1 MQKKL
6 LGMAVAAALT
16 APAIALAQSTVQ
28 VYGTAHMSLN
38 STKYGASTAGSASVR
53 KFAVNSHASNFG
65 IRSSE
70 SLGGGLTGWVQYE
83 FNVKMERD
91 NDIAAGNATTR
102 NTGVGVRG
110 AWGNAYLGTW
120 ETPWAQTFRLWDVGG
135 IGGYGPT
142 TSIIGRRETTGSAV
156 SRNCGNAFQGNSN
169 VTATSIPTAFCY
181 HAESNTTG
189 AYPLWRRYGS
199 AFFYESPMFGGAQVK
214 WAWQPNE
221 TKTASGA
228 LNPATGSPVTQ
239 EDPSSW
245 SASLTW
251 TGMGGNARAFI
262 ATMRSDSWTTVDQT
276 DSGFTV
282 GGGYNFG
289 AVNVGATFERY
300 TYKTAGGDSR
310 ARQWG
315 IGAAVPVGAGKVGF
329 SIAAARDIS
338 GGSLAGDNG
347 AKMWNLGYEHGLS
360 KRTAIG
366 VGIAKMDN
374 DTAAAFT
381 WTGMAPSHNGV
392 SVGNEAGADITNL
405 FVSVRHSF

>member
-6 LGMAVAAALT
+6 LGMAVAAALA
-16 APAIALAQSTVQ
+16 APATVALAQSTVQ

-38 STKYGASTAGSASVR
+38 STRYGQATDGTSAVR

-91 NDIAAGNATTR
+91 NDLTGANGSSR
-102 NTGVGVRG
+102 NTGIGVRG

-120 ETPWAQTFRLWDVGG
+120 ETPWAQTFRLWDVGT

-142 TSIIGRRETTGSAV
+142 TSIVGRRETTGSQV
-156 SRNCGNAFQGNSN
+156 SANCVNAPLGGT
-169 VTATSIPTAFCY
+169 VGTPTTPTAICY
-181 HAESNTTG
+181 HAESSNAG

-199 AFFYESPMFGGAQVK
+199 AFFYESPMFGGAQIK

-221 TKTASGA
+221 TKTAS
-228 LNPATGSPVTQ
+228 NATIAGTTVVN

-251 TGMGGNARAFI
+251 TGMGGNARAFF
-262 ATMRSDSWTTVDQT
+262 AMMRSDSWTRTDQT
-276 DSGFTV
+276 DNGWTI

-289 AVNVGATFERY
+289 AVNVGAAFERY
-300 TYKTAGGDSR
+300 TYKTVGGDSR

-315 IGAAVPVGAGKVGF
+315 LGLSVPVGAGKVGA
-329 SIAAARDIS
+329 SLAAARDIN

-366 VGIAKMDN
+366 VGIAKIDN
-374 DTAAAFT
+374 DSAAAFT

-392 SVGNEAGADITNL
+392 SVTNLSGADVSNL
-405 FVSVRHSF
+405 FVSIRHSF